1 MCWSR
6 AFPAGLST
14 SLVSAA
20 LIKKELKESLGD
32 LKKANITVRN
42 FPATVAELRKRIKLS
57 EGGDTYLFAS
67 TLNNGQKVLI
77 RCEKA

>member
-1 MCWSR
+1 MQ
-6 AFPAGLST
+6 FQQ
-14 SLVSAA
+14 
-20 LIKKELKESLGD
+20 KEIKESLSD

-42 FPATVAELRKRIKLS
+42 FPATVAELRKRINLT

-67 TLNNGQKVLI
+67 TLNNGQKILL